1 MGNIVSWELKAL
13 VGFGF
18 ITLWENRERDWIA
31 GEVMSGDG

>member
-18 ITLWENRERDWIA
+18 TTLWEKRESVI
-31 GEVMSGDG
+31 GLLEK

>member
-1 MGNIVSWELKAL
+1 MVSGDLKAL

-18 ITLWENRERDWIA
+18 ITLRENRERDVIA